1 MFCVSIKSPYFCIR
15 FRERKSEWNDL
26 VYQKWE
32 SPSDSLCTQYL
43 TLAVLRERERIRASP
58 VAPTAWKKYFE
69 KKLRKYLVVRNKPL
83 TFAPAFQTEVQNKS
97 SLKRLYINKQ
107 VVQVYALYIMY
118 SVFRKTKTVNW
129 MIDRFGSWAD
139 INLDVEKKYYYNEE
153 FDPGSGWTLA
163 TGLTHAS
170 RGAAFR

>member
-15 FRERKSEWNDL
+15 FRERKSQWNDL

-32 SPSDSLCTQYL
+32 SAFGQPLHPVSYL
-43 TLAVLRERERIRASP
+43 SRAKGARTDKSFP
-58 VAPTAWKKYFE
+58 GCFNRLKKIFR

-83 TFAPAFQTEVQNKS
+83 TFAPAFQTEVQKKS

-139 INLDVEKKYYYNEE
+139 INLDVEKNIITMK
-153 FDPGSGWTLA
+153 SLILA
-163 TGLTHAS
+163 QDE
-170 RGAAFR
+170 R